1 MTGILRAVQAAGSQR
16 KLAADLKVSQQAVGQ
31 WVTRGYVP
39 LDRALQIKELFIDG
53 FELKDLVSPKIA
65 DLLGAGE

>member
-39 LDRALQIKELFIDG
+39 LDRALQIKELLID

>member
-16 KLAADLKVSQQAVGQ
+16 KLAADLKVSQQAVSQ

-39 LDRALQIKELFIDG
+39 LNRALEIKQLYFVEV
-53 FELKDLVSPKIA
+53 KDLVSPT
-65 DLLGAGE
+65 LVSMFGAGE